1 MPSRQESKRFGLPS
15 SVEDHLAMLGVLT
28 KNDNK
33 AIDRCWKGTN
43 NNDRKVMLFHTL
55 AMLDPERLHT
65 WIATTPVTWWEV
77 QPKVPKEHASIQSR
91 YNMIAGG
98 MLHHLHLANHGVF
111 MDLLSKS
118 PHVFKTE
125 SCRHYMSDWC
135 QTMRPE
141 DLTTFQGLLALQP
154 PSWYTTEP
162 QRVML
167 LTSAE
172 SHPQQEA
179 MLAAATAK
187 NGVVHPLLE
196 KKYPGIQSYIGVVHS
211 MLGDTKQK
219 KAFLRKW
226 MVNQVGPQAP
236 VVEFALPDLGF

>member
-1 MPSRQESKRFGLPS
+1 
-15 SVEDHLAMLGVLT
+15 
-28 KNDNK
+28 
-33 AIDRCWKGTN
+33 
-43 NNDRKVMLFHTL
+43 
-55 AMLDPERLHT
+55 
-65 WIATTPVTWWEV
+65 
-77 QPKVPKEHASIQSR
+77 
-91 YNMIAGG
+91 
-98 MLHHLHLANHGVF
+98 
-111 MDLLSKS
+111 
-118 PHVFKTE
+118 
-125 SCRHYMSDWC
+125 
-135 QTMRPE
+135 
-141 DLTTFQGLLALQP
+141 
-154 PSWYTTEP
+154 
-162 QRVML
+162 ML

-196 KKYPGIQSYIGVVHS
+196 KKYPGIQSYIGVAHS

>member
-1 MPSRQESKRFGLPS
+1 
-15 SVEDHLAMLGVLT
+15 MLGVLT
-28 KNDNK
+28 KNDNE
-33 AIDRCWKGTN
+33 AIDRCWKGT

-111 MDLLSKS
+111 MDLFSKS
-118 PHVFKTE
+118 PHVFNTE

-196 KKYPGIQSYIGVVHS
+196 KSTPGSNRTSVWFIRCWAIPNKRRRSFENGWSI
-211 MLGDTKQK
+211 
-219 KAFLRKW
+219 R
-226 MVNQVGPQAP
+226 
-236 VVEFALPDLGF
+236 